1 MKCLLYRFW
10 IDRTL
15 DDSQPLSPRT
25 ERHLA
30 RCPDCRRH
38 HERQA
43 RVVRQL
49 GSERVET
56 LVEPSTFLRARI
68 LNEVKA
74 AARPATP
81 TAPRWAWAT
90 GLAGLLALVV
100 IIVQSRSVPEPGPMA
115 RTEAVA
121 PAPPLSAARLM
132 ETSARLTDG
141 GRWLQLTTN
150 LDQPLQRELSLVL
163 EDARKVLRA
172 LSADFLPGELLA
184 QKE

>member
-10 IDRTL
+10 MDRAL
-15 DDSQPLSPRT
+15 DDGRSLSPRM
-25 ERHLA
+25 ECHLA
-30 RCPDCRRH
+30 GCPDCRRH
-38 HERQA
+38 YESQT
-43 RVVRQL
+43 RVLRQL

-56 LVEPSTFLRARI
+56 LVEPSTFLRTRI

-74 AARPATP
+74 AARPATA
-81 TAPRWAWAT
+81 TSPRWAWAT
-90 GLAGLLALVV
+90 GLAGLLALAV

-115 RTEAVA
+115 RTEAFA

-141 GRWLQLTTN
+141 GRWLQITTN
-150 LDQPLQRELSLVL
+150 LDQPLQRELSLVV